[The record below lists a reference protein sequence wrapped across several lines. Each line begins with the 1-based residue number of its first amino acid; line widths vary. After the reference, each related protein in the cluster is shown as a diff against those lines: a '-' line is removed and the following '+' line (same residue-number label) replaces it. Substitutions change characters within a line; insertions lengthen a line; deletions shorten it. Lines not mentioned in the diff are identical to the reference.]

1 MATRR
6 RNTTAAAPPPTSTSE
21 TAGGPGARR
30 PRQPRGEA
38 RVDQILAA
46 AARLIAQSGTA
57 AVSIHAVAREARTSI
72 GSMYHF
78 FADRECLLLA
88 LAERHRGHLR
98 RINEE
103 IAQTPAATWRQWSA
117 HAAVAA
123 LVTPFIDHLRRH
135 PDFLPLMHGRM
146 HSQDDADFIRGIR
159 RMLQARLP
167 HASAPQHDRYA
178 AVIHAMT
185 AGGMH
190 VGYERDPGQQDLYL
204 EEIPRAIAAYLAL
217 IEAEA
222 GAGAESIG
230 ANGSVAPLG
239 AAAAAAAPRP

>member
-1 MATRR
+1 MATRKPR
-6 RNTTAAAPPPTSTSE
+6 AAAPPVSPPP
-21 TAGGPGARR
+21 AGAQAAAPGARR

-38 RVDQILAA
+38 RVDQILGA

-103 IAQTPAATWRQWSA
+103 IAQTPAATWHQLSA
-117 HAAVAA
+117 PAAVAA

-159 RMLQARLP
+159 RMLRARMP
-167 HASAPQHDRYA
+167 QASARQHDRYA

-204 EEIPRAIAAYLAL
+204 EEIPRAIAAYLTL

-222 GAGAESIG
+222 NGTAAGGGPAPV
-230 ANGSVAPLG
+230 SVG
-239 AAAAAAAPRP
+239 AAVAAP